1 MKIDSE
7 VACGKQ
13 HYCMYKYV
21 LHPTFGKLLVSWTRK
36 GREGGVMKGWE
47 RAKSKH
53 VTHLDDGL
61 ERKESVEQM
70 KETATV
76 AIMCLLY
83 HNVIE
88 IGTVSITF
96 ICDLR

>member
-36 GREGGVMKGWE
+36 GREGVVGVGVGGGASE
-47 RAKSKH
+47 PSKAS
-53 VTHLDDGL
+53 T
-61 ERKESVEQM
+61 
-70 KETATV
+70 
-76 AIMCLLY
+76 
-83 HNVIE
+83 
-88 IGTVSITF
+88 
-96 ICDLR
+96 